1 MVHNI
6 GRYARRRG
14 LTLVEMLVAMTC
26 TILLMLAVTQFFQF
40 IGDVSAKGRAG
51 IEMST
56 QLRGVWLKLQE
67 DLQAVTVPVRPWPDS
82 AGAAGYFEYYDGL
95 AWRDATVQMKTTAL
109 EREFNVY
116 GDVDDII
123 AMTCR
128 TTGEPF
134 VGRYLNPATNTVT
147 MIQSNVAEVIWFTRY
162 TDRNVNSVLDAGE
175 PVTLYRRVLLVRP
188 DLNGTNGDLAG
199 YTDANYASFLQ
210 LNDISVRRSGS
221 NLVANSLADLTQR
234 ENRFGHSVGAFT
246 NANAG
251 TPGYFGGFPY
261 PLAISN
267 DGFLDNALV
276 LAGDRTGEDVMLSNV
291 IAFDV
296 RAFDRF
302 AQIQNNNG
310 EPVSPGDP
318 GFVAGNPAIGQGAY
332 VDLQH
337 ASGAG
342 DFTSAPFAK
351 SQLTLPTYDTWSFF
365 YERDGVN
372 QNGNNPVDEGTDGID
387 NGNVIGIAGAVDDV
401 EERETSPPYPVALR
415 GIQVRLRVLE
425 RDTRQVRQA
434 TLVQDFL
441 PE

>member
-1 MVHNI
+1 MVQANA
-6 GRYARRRG
+6 RFARRPRG

-26 TILLMLAVTQFFQF
+26 TVLLMLAITQTFQS
-40 IGDVSAKGRAG
+40 IGDITAKGRAG

-95 AWRDATVQMKTTAL
+95 TWRDATAQAN
-109 EREFNVY
+109 EYNVY
-116 GDVDDII
+116 GDVDDIL

-134 VGRYLNPATNTVT
+134 VGRYVINNSVT
-147 MIQSNVAEVIWFTRY
+147 MIQSNVAEVIWFTRF
-162 TDRNVNSVLDAGE
+162 TDKNGNNTLDAGE

-199 YTDANYASFLQ
+199 YTDATYVNFLQ
-210 LNDISVRRSGS
+210 QNDISVRRSGG

-234 ENRFGHSVGAFT
+234 ENRFAHAVGNYVPATATSAGHFSAFPFPISLT
-246 NANAG
+246 N
-251 TPGYFGGFPY
+251 GFMDQ
-261 PLAISN
+261 AV
-267 DGFLDNALV
+267 V
-276 LAGDRTGEDVMLSNV
+276 LTGDRTGEDVILSNV
-291 IAFDV
+291 IAFDIRV
-296 RAFDRF
+296 FDRF
-302 AQIQNNNG
+302 AHIQNSNG

-318 GFVAGNPAIGQGAY
+318 GFKSGDPSLAIGQGAY

-337 ASGAG
+337 AGGSG
-342 DFTSAPFAK
+342 DFTSVPMTK
-351 SQLTLPTYDTWSFF
+351 SLFGNSYPTYDTWSYF
-365 YERDGVN
+365 YEHDGVN
-372 QNGNNPVDEGTDGID
+372 QNGNSLTDEGTDGID
-387 NGNVIGIAGAVDDV
+387 NVGVGTVAGAVDDV
-401 EERETSPPYPVALR
+401 EERETSPPYPVPLR
-415 GIQVRLRVLE
+415 GIQIRLRALE